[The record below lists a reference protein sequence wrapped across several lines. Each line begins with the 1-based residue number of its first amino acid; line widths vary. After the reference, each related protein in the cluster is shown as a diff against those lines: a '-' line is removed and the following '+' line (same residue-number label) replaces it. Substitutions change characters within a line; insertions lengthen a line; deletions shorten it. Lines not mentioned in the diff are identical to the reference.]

1 MIVNR
6 PLPFS
11 DGQRSSSA
19 SVRRG
24 RNGSGA
30 DDSESNH
37 RTIVASHE
45 YVIQAFRVLCR
56 AGQLQLAEQLALAN
70 LPSAGGSRKN
80 GVGKR

>member
-1 MIVNR
+1 MNR

-19 SVRRG
+19 SARRG
-24 RNGSGA
+24 RDGSGA
-30 DDSESNH
+30 EDDGNNH
-37 RTIVASHE
+37 RTIVASHR
-45 YVIQAFRVLCR
+45 YVIQAFRFLCR

-70 LPSAGGSRKN
+70 LPSAGGSGKN